1 MTAPPLLEFR
11 EITKRFP
18 GIVALDRVSV
28 TVAAGSCHGL
38 VGENGAGKTT
48 LGKILA
54 GVHQPDGG
62 EVRIGGRPVRLAS
75 PWQALQA
82 GVGMVHQELAFCE
95 NLTVAENLCLDHL
108 PARAG
113 WLARRE
119 LQARAR
125 ELLAPIAPDLDVNLR
140 LGGLP
145 VSQQQLVQIAAAIG
159 RGARIIIFDEPTS
172 SLSEVEARRLHD
184 LIRQLK
190 AQGVTCLYISHRLPE
205 VIALCDTVT
214 VLRDGQVVATRPTA
228 ELDEAAMVSLMI
240 GRDLAEYFPHHLQ
253 AAAGEELLRVED
265 LSSPRKFAGINL
277 TLRAG
282 EVVGIAGLVG
292 AGRTELAQALF
303 GLDPEVTGRVWVGG
317 QPLALKSPRRA
328 LARGLGLLP
337 EDRKRHGLVLTMNAR
352 ENLTLPLL
360 GRLSRAGW
368 VRRRAE
374 GALVRETFQR
384 LRVRA
389 SSPEAPA
396 AALSGGNQQKLV
408 LARWLAA
415 QCRVLLL
422 DEPTRGVDV
431 GAKAEIHGLI
441 DELARSGAAVLLIS
455 SELPE
460 VLNLSTRLLVMREGR
475 LVGELSREQ
484 AQPEAVLR
492 LMAGLPAE

>member
-1 MTAPPLLEFR
+1 MSAPPLLEFR

-38 VGENGAGKTT
+38 VGENGAGKST

-62 EVRIGGRPVRLAS
+62 EVRIGGQPVRLAT

-113 WLARRE
+113 WLARRD

-184 LIRQLK
+184 LLRDLK

-205 VIALCDTVT
+205 VFALCDTVT

-265 LSSPRKFAGINL
+265 LSSPRKFAGISL
-277 TLRAG
+277 SLRAG

-303 GLDPEVTGRVWVGG
+303 GLDPEVTGRVWAGG
-317 QPLALKSPRRA
+317 QPLALKSPRLA

-368 VRRRAE
+368 VRARAE
-374 GALVRETFQR
+374 AALVRETFQR